1 VVGVAEAGHDSGQ
14 AEEGFVVGLYA
25 DFQRP
30 SMRANKG
37 GTPAPWADSWYD
49 PISGFMLDG
58 GMRVNADK
66 ILTIPPFWR
75 GVKMYTD
82 NMASFPCSVFERLA
96 RGIRPAPEH
105 PDAYTLSLQPN
116 PNMDRFQF
124 WGTVM
129 LHCLISK
136 GHFSKKE
143 YTPVVRG
150 GRGARRLDL
159 WPLHPDRVTPKRRPD
174 RVIDYEVRT
183 ENGEPK
189 TYGRDEI
196 FHVRGVSMDG
206 LNALVMPSY
215 AASSAG
221 NMLAAERF
229 TSQFYKSGVTAA
241 VQATLKEDL
250 DFGENGLENLRQSI
264 AAYLTGLENAYGV
277 FVAPQT
283 GVELKP
289 IGVDPD
295 KAQLNATREMTAVQ
309 ACQWLCLPPGTLG
322 DSKTPTY
329 ASSKQFREDLVDLSF
344 RPWAE
349 CFEAAGDTQLLAMTD
364 PNPMRYFMAFEMD
377 ALSRGDRETRSQNNE
392 RDIRAG
398 HLTRNEARISEDRQP
413 IDGLDEPV
421 DPHQAAAAPSGNRR
435 GPGARRFERG
445 ELVTLQV
452 ATQLVRKEVTAASKA
467 AQKFA
472 SDGPGWQGWLREFYG
487 THANEVAERLRVPA
501 PIAKEYASRQG
512 LRLAERGIETAS
524 DWEWTVA
531 PELAELALK
540 DYADAA

>member
-1 VVGVAEAGHDSGQ
+1 M
-14 AEEGFVVGLYA
+14 GLYA
-25 DFQRP
+25 NFQRP
-30 SMRANKG
+30 VMRADSG
-37 GTPAPWADSWYD
+37 YLSGSRADYWID
-49 PISGFMLDG
+49 KLTGFVMSSE
-58 GMRVNADK
+58 RTVNADR
-66 ILTIPPFWR
+66 ILTLPPFWR

-82 NMASFPCSVFERLA
+82 NMASFPCAIYERLQ
-96 RGIRPAPEH
+96 RGVRQAHEH
-105 PDAYTLSLQPN
+105 PDAFTLSLQPN

-129 LHCLISK
+129 LQALICK

-143 YTPVVRG
+143 YVPIVRG
-150 GRGARRLDL
+150 GRGTRRLDL

-174 RVIDYEVRT
+174 RVVDFEVRN
-183 ENGEPK
+183 ENGGTTTFGK
-189 TYGRDEI
+189 DEI

-206 LNALVMPSY
+206 LNALVMPQY
-215 AASSAG
+215 ASSSAS
-221 NMLAAERF
+221 NMLATERF
-229 TSQFYKSGVTAA
+229 TSQFYDSGVTSAMQA
-241 VQATLKEDL
+241 VLKEDL
-250 DFGENGLENLRQSI
+250 DFGDDGLENLRQSI
-264 AAYLTGLENAYGV
+264 QSYLTGLKNAYGV
-277 FVAPQT
+277 FVAPQS
-283 GVELKP
+283 GIELKP
-289 IGVDPD
+289 IGIDPE
-295 KAQLNATREMTAVQ
+295 KAQLHATREMTAVQ

-329 ASSKQFREDLVDLSF
+329 ASSKQFREDLVDLSL

-364 PNPMRYFMAFEMD
+364 PNPMRYFMAFDMD
-377 ALSRGDRETRSQNNE
+377 ALLRGDKETRSQNNE

-398 HLTRNEARISEDRQP
+398 HLTRNEARISEDREP
-413 IDGLDEPV
+413 MDGLDEPV
-421 DPHQAAAAPSGNRR
+421 DPRQAAAAPGGNRR
-435 GPGARRFERG
+435 GPGARTFGRA

-452 ATQLVRKEVTAASKA
+452 AAQLVRKEVTAATKA
-467 AQKFA
+467 ATKFA

-487 THANEVAERLRVPA
+487 GHADEVAERLRLPA

-531 PELAELALK
+531 PELCELALK